1 MPAPIVVQMKMTG
14 LRELGEALEKQP
26 REIGRN
32 IMRKGLKRAAG
43 LWREEMKNTVRRGF
57 HVFGS
62 KSAGR
67 SREWGFLA
75 GHIGMKVSL
84 RGDELQG
91 SIAVGPVKKGFWAL
105 FLEFGT
111 STMPAFPFIRQA
123 FETRKA
129 AVLDKFIETI
139 RAELAKLKAKNV

>member
-1 MPAPIVVQMKMTG
+1 MPAPIVIETKITG
-14 LRELGEALEKQP
+14 LRELGEALETQP

-57 HVFGS
+57 HVFDAKGD
-62 KSAGR
+62 R

-75 GHIGMKVSL
+75 DHIGMKVSL

-91 SIAVGPVKKGFWAL
+91 SIAVGPVKKGFWAM

-111 STMPAFPFIRQA
+111 SKMPAFPFIRQA

-129 AVLDKFIETI
+129 AVLDKFVDTI
-139 RAELAKLKAKNV
+139 REELAKLKAKNT